1 MVTARH
7 GSGNRLAIDIG
18 GTFTDLVLVVDG
30 GLAAMAKTLTT
41 PADPSQ
47 GVVKGIAEILDQFG
61 GPIDEVVHGTTL
73 VSNALIERALARTAF
88 VTTRGFRDV
97 LSIGREH
104 RYDLYDLSLEMPA
117 PLVPRHLRWEVAERV
132 LSDGSIVQAPSRE
145 EVHRIARHMKRL
157 DIESVAVGLIH
168 SYVKPEHERMVGRA
182 LREELPGI
190 PISLSSE
197 VCPELG
203 ELPRFTTTAANAAVL
218 PLMAGYLGRLSD
230 NLASMG
236 IQAPVHVM
244 LSTGDLADVELGSHF
259 PVRMC
264 ESGPAA
270 GVLSAAFSAQQGGF
284 EDLVAFDMGGTT
296 AKACIVEGGRPRLA
310 EEMEVGRIH
319 RFIKGSGLPLRVPVI
334 DLIEIG
340 AGGGSIARVDMFGL
354 LKVGPASAGADPGP
368 ACYGQ
373 GGIEPTVTDADL
385 LLGYLSPDYF
395 LGGRMA
401 LDVGAAESAL
411 GRLAEGLGVG
421 PVETALGVH
430 RVVNEE
436 MAAAVRMHAAE
447 RGRDLRRLTLVATG
461 GAGPVHAWGLAR
473 ALGIKRILYPPAAG
487 VASAYGMLTAPVA
500 FTFVRSLPAL
510 ITEVKWSEVRS
521 ELEAMKTEGFRVL
534 ARCGLDVGVAQTK
547 LWVDMRHRGQ
557 GEAVRVELG
566 HWLPEGDQPAAYL
579 EQQFELAYLG
589 LYARRPQGVE
599 VEVLTW
605 RLQVSGPTPGLS
617 PPKARTPSRLTKKPG
632 RPMWSLESGQFVEAD
647 VISRYD
653 LESGTSLTG
662 PMIIEERE
670 STVIIGGGGR
680 ATVDSWG
687 NLEVTVDA

>member
-1 MVTARH
+1 M
-7 GSGNRLAIDIG
+7 AIDIG

-41 PADPSQ
+41 PADPTQ
-47 GVVKGIAEILDQFG
+47 GIVKGIGEILNQSG
-61 GPIDEVVHGTTL
+61 GAIDEVVHGTTL
-73 VSNALIERALARTAF
+73 VANALIERKLARTAL
-88 VTTRGFRDV
+88 VTTQGFRDV

-104 RYDLYDLSLEMPA
+104 RYDLYDLSLEMPT
-117 PLVPRHLRWEVAERV
+117 PLVPRRLRWEVAERV
-132 LSDGSIVQAPSRE
+132 LSDGSIVQAPNRD

-157 DIESVAVGLIH
+157 DIQSVAVCLLH
-168 SYVKPEHERMVGRA
+168 SYVEPEHERMVGQA

-190 PISLSSE
+190 PICLSSE

-203 ELPRFTTTAANAAVL
+203 ELPRFSTTAANAAVL

-230 NLASMG
+230 NLAAMG
-236 IQAPVHVM
+236 IRAPVHVM
-244 LSTGDLADVELGSHF
+244 LSTGDLAGAEVGSHF

-270 GVLSAAFSAQQGGF
+270 GVLSAAFAAQQGGV
-284 EDLVAFDMGGTT
+284 EDVLAFDMGGTT

-340 AGGGSIARVDMFGL
+340 AGGGSMARVDTFGL
-354 LKVGPASAGADPGP
+354 LRIGPASAGADPGP

-373 GGIEPTVTDADL
+373 GGREPTVTDADL

-395 LGGRMA
+395 LGGQMA
-401 LDVGAAESAL
+401 LDVGAAKGAV
-411 GRLAEGLGVG
+411 GRLAQDLGIGL
-421 PVETALGVH
+421 VETALGVH

-436 MAAAVRMHAAE
+436 MAAAVRMHAVE

-487 VASAYGMLTAPVA
+487 VASAYGMLTAPIA

-510 ITEVKWSEVRS
+510 LAKVKWSEVRS
-521 ELEAMKTEGFRVL
+521 ALQAMKTEGFRVL
-534 ARCGLDVGVAQTK
+534 ASCGLDAGVAQTK

-557 GEAVRVELG
+557 GGAVRVELG
-566 HWLPEGDQPAAYL
+566 QWLPEVDQLAAHL
-579 EQQFELAYLG
+579 EQQFELAYLS

-599 VEVLTW
+599 AEVLTW
-605 RLQVSGPTPGLS
+605 RVQVSGPAPSLS
-617 PPKARTPSRLTKKPG
+617 PPRARTPSQLTKKPG
-632 RPMWSLESGQFVEAD
+632 RLMWSLESGQFVEAD
-647 VISRYD
+647 VISRYA
-653 LESGTSLTG
+653 LEPGTSLKG
-662 PMIIEERE
+662 PTIIEERE
-670 STVIIGGGGR
+670 STVIIGRGGR
-680 ATVDSWG
+680 ATVDGWG
-687 NLEVTVDA
+687 NLAVTVDA